1 MSRIKSLI
9 DIDNYE
15 PSYYPLEPIME
26 SEIDGPDRIDW
37 TIAELQSALD
47 ELEVEK
53 PYNYLTELEVA
64 SERLRTLINDIK
76 VPF

>member
-1 MSRIKSLI
+1 MSKIEQLM
-9 DIDNYE
+9 DIDNYK

-26 SEIDGPDRIDW
+26 TEIDEPDRIDW

-53 PYNYLTELEVA
+53 PYNYLAELEVA

-76 VPF
+76 APF